1 MQAER
6 LVAIPESKLRM
17 YEQTVAEVHRRT
29 AQTIAMCQEKQE
41 RREAKQRRWE
51 ESWRGQLANAL
62 DKLPPEEA
70 TAVICVGMG
79 TLIFM
84 AVSFVSWIIMGATV

>member
-29 AQTIAMCQEKQE
+29 AQTIAMCQAKQE
-41 RREAKQRRWE
+41 HKAAKQRQYE

-70 TAVICVGMG
+70 TAVICVSMG
-79 TLIFM
+79 LLIFTV
-84 AVSFVSWIIMGATV
+84 VSIASWIIMGATV